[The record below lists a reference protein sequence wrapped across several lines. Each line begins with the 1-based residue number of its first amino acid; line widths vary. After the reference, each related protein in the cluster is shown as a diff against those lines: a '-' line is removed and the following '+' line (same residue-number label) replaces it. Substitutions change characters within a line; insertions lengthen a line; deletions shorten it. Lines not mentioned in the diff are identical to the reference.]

1 MSDRIIFTCT
11 YGPDEPERATLP
23 FVGANIAATAGRN
36 AAVMCTIDGVWLG
49 VAGRAEEVAAP
60 GLPKLH
66 ELMAEFTGNGG
77 EIWLCGA
84 CTKPREIG
92 EDVLRPGARIVG
104 AAMVIEEVILGAKT
118 VSLS

>member
-1 MSDRIIFTCT
+1 MSDRMIFTCT

-60 GLPKLH
+60 GLPR
-66 ELMAEFTGNGG
+66 
-77 EIWLCGA
+77 LCGA

-92 EDVLRPGARIVG
+92 EGVLRPGARIVG
-104 AAMVIEEVILGAKT
+104 AAMVIEEVALGAKT